1 MIRFRTNLGAL
12 LSSCLAVACVSQTA
26 GYHEVK
32 SLSAARLHSEAR
44 WQAQDGKPSEL
55 ATLLAQP
62 LTVERVGNIA
72 VLASPRVQ
80 AEFEKLGIARAAW
93 RSALQLP
100 NPRLGGALVYGID
113 ESPEVDLDASLNVT
127 ALLLLGSR
135 SGVAST
141 QLQATVYDVTSTVVD
156 VAFDARRA
164 FVDYSI
170 ALAELDLRQNI
181 THSWSASADMA
192 QRLFELGNVPELRAA
207 SEQAF
212 YEEMRVS
219 QARAE
224 AKVKAARERLNAALG
239 LWGQSGADWK
249 VAEPSVPTLP
259 PREDIL
265 EATKELEGRAVAAS
279 LGLGAARLRYEAFAK
294 QANLTRFAG
303 WVPRVEAGVRVARQ
317 QDTGEAEWG
326 VGPLVE
332 VGVPLFYQGQ
342 GETDS
347 ALAEMRRQEAT
358 LDDLAIRI
366 RSASRAS
373 VTRLLTAT
381 QMADHYRNVIL
392 PLRGRVVEQTQLQ
405 YNAMSIGVFELLQAK
420 NMEISA
426 HLTYL
431 DLVRECWSL
440 QLDVEQLLAGGSSGA
455 PSVTA
460 SSAPSMPAPAAAGH
474 D

>member
-1 MIRFRTNLGAL
+1 MSFAKVFIGAL
-12 LSSCLAVACVSQTA
+12 LGGLAGVACVSQTA

-32 SLSAARLHSEAR
+32 SLSSARLGAQTR
-44 WQAQDGKPSEL
+44 WQAQDAKSGEVDS
-55 ATLLAQP
+55 LLAQP
-62 LTVERVGNIA
+62 LTVELAGKIA
-72 VLASPRVQ
+72 VLGSPRVQ

-93 RSALQLP
+93 RSALSLP
-100 NPRLGGALVYGID
+100 NPQVGGALVYGID
-113 ESPEVDLDASLNVT
+113 DSPEVDLDASLNVT
-127 ALLLLGSR
+127 SLLMLGSR
-135 SGVAST
+135 SGVADT
-141 QLQATVYDVTSTVVD
+141 QLQATVYDVTNTVVA

-170 ALAELDLRQNI
+170 AVAELDLRQNI
-181 THSWSASADMA
+181 THSWAASAEMA
-192 QRLFELGNVPELRAA
+192 QRLFSLGNVPELHAA
-207 SEQAF
+207 NERAF

-239 LWGQSGADWK
+239 LWGKAGAEWK
-249 VAEPSVPTLP
+249 MAEPAVAALP
-259 PREDIL
+259 PFEDLSQLTKGL
-265 EATKELEGRAVAAS
+265 ESRAVAAS

-303 WVPRVEAGVRVARQ
+303 FLPQVEAGVRVARQ
-317 QDTGEAEWG
+317 QDAGNVEWG
-326 VGPLVE
+326 AGPLVE

-358 LDDLAIRI
+358 LDDLAIRT
-366 RSASRAS
+366 RSASRAA
-373 VTRLLTAT
+373 VAKLLTTA

-431 DLVRECWSL
+431 DLMRECWSL
-440 QLDVEQLLAGGSSGA
+440 RLDVEELLAGGLSGGV
-455 PSVTA
+455 VTSDA
-460 SSAPSMPAPAAAGH
+460 AEPMIAGPAAAH

>member
-1 MIRFRTNLGAL
+1 MSRANVFLGAL
-12 LSSCLAVACVSQTA
+12 LTSWFGVACVSQTA

-32 SLSAARLHSEAR
+32 SLSSARLGAEAR
-44 WQAQDGKPSEL
+44 WQAQDAESTEVE
-55 ATLLAQP
+55 ALLAQP
-62 LTVERVGNIA
+62 LTADLAGKIA
-72 VLASPRVQ
+72 VLGSPRVQ

-100 NPRLGGALVYGID
+100 NPRVGGALVYGID
-113 ESPEVDLDASLNVT
+113 DSPEVDLDASLNVT
-127 ALLLLGSR
+127 SLLLLGSR
-135 SGVAST
+135 SGVANT
-141 QLQATVYDVTSTVVD
+141 QLQATVYDVTNTVVD

-170 ALAELDLRQNI
+170 AVAELDLRQNI
-181 THSWSASADMA
+181 TRSWSASAEMA
-192 QRLFELGNVPELRAA
+192 QRLFALGNVPELRAA
-207 SEQAF
+207 NEQAF

-239 LWGQSGADWK
+239 LWGKTGAEWEM
-249 VAEPSVPTLP
+249 AELAVPALP
-259 PREDIL
+259 PFDELSSLTKQL
-265 EATKELEGRAVAAS
+265 ESRAVAAS

-303 WVPRVEAGVRVARQ
+303 WMPQVDAGVRVARQ
-317 QDTGEAEWG
+317 QDAGSVEWG
-326 VGPLVE
+326 AGPLVE

-358 LDDLAIRI
+358 LDDLAIRT
-366 RSASRAS
+366 RSASRA
-373 VTRLLTAT
+373 TAAKLLTTT

-440 QLDVEQLLAGGSSGA
+440 RLDAEQLLAGGLNG
-455 PSVTA
+455 
-460 SSAPSMPAPAAAGH
+460 SAPSAASETPTATPAAAAH